1 MAASQNALSA
11 ASDAITSQLS
21 QALLDWRVARITT
34 DTDSPHD
41 PCSSG
46 SCQPTTRRYGD
57 TTGMSAA
64 DFELWLGDR
73 LHERKPNPYGFIP
86 FVIFPNLRE
95 PKQFWGVSDL
105 AAVVE
110 PARELNRAMSQLSAI
125 LELSGNPIA
134 VLENIENAE
143 DIAVEPGA
151 VWELPD
157 RAKAYLL
164 DLLQGGGVQLHAS
177 YIDLLYRSLHDLTE
191 TPRTSFGDNQKALSG
206 VALPTIWLGP
216 LLVLFFAVEL
226 RVLPMPGDDEGGP
239 LSLLLPAATIGA
251 ALAAALTRQTRGAM
265 LEVLGENWMLASRAR
280 GLSRTRAALVHG
292 LRNAL
297 VPVVTVSASQL
308 GALLGGAVVA
318 EKLFERRG
326 LGTLMLESFAA
337 RDIPVLQGTVLV
349 VALLYVS
356 VQLALDLVL
365 AGIDPRVRLT

>member
-1 MAASQNALSA
+1 MARYLALRTLRA
-11 ASDAITSQLS
+11 LATAISVV
-21 QALLDWRVARITT
+21 LLVFVLVRAMPGDPARLIL
-34 DTDSPHD
+34 
-41 PCSSG
+41 
-46 SCQPTTRRYGD
+46 GD
-57 TTGMSAA
+57 TASET
-64 DFELWLGDR
+64 
-73 LHERKPNPYGFIP
+73 
-86 FVIFPNLRE
+86 
-95 PKQFWGVSDL
+95 DL
-105 AAVVE
+105 AAMR
-110 PARELNRAMSQLSAI
+110 ARLHLDASLGEQLWLFGGDVLDGSLGRSFRAPDRTVASRVS
-125 LELSGNPIA
+125 E
-134 VLENIENAE
+134 V
-143 DIAVEPGA
+143 
-151 VWELPD
+151 LPD
-157 RAKAYLL
+157 TVVLAVAATALAWVL
-164 DLLQGGGVQLHAS
+164 AVPLGVLAALHRGRP
-177 YIDLLYRSLHDLTE
+177 IDTLAR
-191 TPRTSFGDNQKALSG
+191 GVALSG

-239 LSLLLPAATIGA
+239 LSLVLPAATIGA